1 MISKVGQNGN
11 RSTQEQLRTDH
22 IETLELLQKYKLEN
36 ARLKKELKNNRRIED
51 IEEAPECDKEE
62 QSNIDIGALV
72 EQNIKQADEI
82 KLLKSRINQADL
94 ELLKTKQASG
104 AALQAGAFTVA
115 EKHKKRENEMTSAV
129 LELENSL
136 RTAQSELRE
145 LDTFRNKCEELEK
158 MNKELTIQSIEYQNQ
173 HNKTNE
179 TLTILENTCKTAKT
193 EQLRQELEISA
204 LHKLNLNLKHNMDAN
219 QIKSQQKIIF
229 LKEQNQQYEQNTTE
243 MHDSMKKL
251 QYDIENISQ
260 ERTDLRSTVES
271 LRSTI
276 YNMKESGRGSGGG
289 TVVYADSDVESYKD
303 GSTFQ
308 FTAPPAAVVVPVV
321 VTTAKP
327 STSPIR
333 ASTPS
338 PEGGGEGFRFQEYLR
353 LKRENKELKLRL
365 AEISPLSHSLQQQ
378 QQQSSINN
386 NYTSTTTTP
395 ANRPYSSQ
403 SPRPNTITTGTS
415 SSTNTGKRNGHTAF
429 PVSQSV
435 PAGLS
440 SKGSTG
446 SLLSPLSPHRQQS
459 QSQLLRSNGSGQTS
473 SKNKPYVGVNTGKA
487 GAGNS
492 SMPAKLRN
500 NMSQKFF

>member
-1 MISKVGQNGN
+1 MD
-11 RSTQEQLRTDH
+11 T
-22 IETLELLQKYKLEN
+22 
-36 ARLKKELKNNRRIED
+36 
-51 IEEAPECDKEE
+51 
-62 QSNIDIGALV
+62 
-72 EQNIKQADEI
+72 
-82 KLLKSRINQADL
+82 NQ
-94 ELLKTKQASG
+94 
-104 AALQAGAFTVA
+104 
-115 EKHKKRENEMTSAV
+115 M
-129 LELENSL
+129 
-136 RTAQSELRE
+136 
-145 LDTFRNKCEELEK
+145 
-158 MNKELTIQSIEYQNQ
+158 
-173 HNKTNE
+173 
-179 TLTILENTCKTAKT
+179 
-193 EQLRQELEISA
+193 
-204 LHKLNLNLKHNMDAN
+204 
-219 QIKSQQKIIF
+219 KSQQEIIF
-229 LKEQNQQYEQNTTE
+229 LREQNQQYEQNTTE
-243 MHDSMKKL
+243 MHESMKKL
-251 QYDIENISQ
+251 QYEIENISQ

-276 YNMKESGRGSGGG
+276 YNMKESGQGSGGG

-308 FTAPPAAVVVPVV
+308 FTAPPAAVVPVPVV
-321 VTTAKP
+321 TAPKP
-327 STSPIR
+327 STSPMR

-353 LKRENKELKLRL
+353 LKRENKELKLWL

-378 QQQSSINN
+378 QSSINN
-386 NYTSTTTTP
+386 NYTSTTSTA

-415 SSTNTGKRNGHTAF
+415 STTNTGKRNGHTAF

-446 SLLSPLSPHRQQS
+446 SLLAPLSPHRQQS
-459 QSQLLRSNGSGQTS
+459 QSQLLRSNVSGQTL
-473 SKNKPYVGVNTGKA
+473 SKNKPSVGVNTGKA